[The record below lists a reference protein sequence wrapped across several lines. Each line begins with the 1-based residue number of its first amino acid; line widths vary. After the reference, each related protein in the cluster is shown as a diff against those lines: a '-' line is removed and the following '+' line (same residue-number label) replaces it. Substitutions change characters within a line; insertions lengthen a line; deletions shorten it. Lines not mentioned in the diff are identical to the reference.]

1 MFDISKQ
8 NSMILQTAGSST
20 SSVTDLPM
28 HAAEQ
33 ILNNILIE
41 AMPWIFVGKL
51 MLQIVCKSIALG
63 NGHCRR
69 SSSLY

>member
-8 NSMILQTAGSST
+8 NRMILQTAGSST

-33 ILNNILIE
+33 ILDNILIE
-41 AMPWIFVGKL
+41 AMP
-51 MLQIVCKSIALG
+51 
-63 NGHCRR
+63 
-69 SSSLY
+69 